1 MKYIRPLNEAAAT
14 KSDYN
19 KKIGELKDKIKE
31 SRDKSKELS
40 KKTRDEKDP
49 VKNELLILT
58 IQKEEL
64 KQEVMKVDAKINK
77 IKRSLL

>member
-31 SRDKSKELS
+31 SRNKEKELTRS
-40 KKTRDEKDP
+40 VRDEEDP
-49 VKNELLILT
+49 VKNELLLLT

-64 KQEVMKVDAKINK
+64 KQEMMKVDAKINK
-77 IKRSLL
+77 IKRGLL

>member
-31 SRDKSKELS
+31 SRDKEKELTRS
-40 KKTRDEKDP
+40 VRDEEDP
-49 VKNELLILT
+49 VKNELLLLT

-64 KQEVMKVDAKINK
+64 KQEMMKVDAKINK
-77 IKRSLL
+77 IKRGLL